1 MYFRKILSVMSVS
14 CLFFLLACG
23 PKPVAPKAELDTPE
37 HHVTNGNKLLKAGKI
52 DKAFKEFNRAK
63 LLDPEYSP
71 AYVGLGLVCGL
82 KGDFKKGFASMDKA
96 ENYAKGKKQAVTVN
110 VGYMR
115 LYIMGKEKVDKDWL
129 DEVEDYHKDA
139 TKLAPDCPEP
149 YYYMGI
155 AYKMSYNFQKAAK
168 QFTKVLDLD
177 RGFVE
182 EADNEYAIIQKIER
196 AMPGTSVGKKI
207 ALLEKITRADIA
219 ALFIEELRVDELFA
233 NRTPKEFDTSFKS
246 PEKEFK
252 TGEYIK
258 IPPATDIADHVLKA
272 DIDAVIEIGI
282 KGLQPYPDHTFKPY
296 EMINRA
302 EFAMMIEDIL
312 IKITGVEELA
322 TRFIGSVSPF
332 PDLRNDLPYFNA
344 VILCTTRGIM
354 VAKDLRSGEFDAM
367 GNVSGAEALLS
378 LRVLKTQLQKY

>member
-1 MYFRKILSVMSVS
+1 MSFRKILSVMSVV
-14 CLFFLLACG
+14 CLLFLLACG
-23 PKPVAPKAELDTPE
+23 PKAVAPKAELDTPE
-37 HHVTNGNKLLKAGKI
+37 HHVTNGNKLLKAGNI

-63 LLDPEYSP
+63 MLDPEYSP
-71 AYVGLGLVCGL
+71 AYVGLGLVYSL
-82 KGDFKKGFASMDKA
+82 KGDFKKGFNSMDKA
-96 ENYAKGKKQAVTVN
+96 ENLAKGKKQELGVN
-110 VGYMR
+110 IGYMR

-129 DEVEDYHKDA
+129 DEVEDYYEDA
-139 TKLAPDCPEP
+139 IKLAPDCSGA
-149 YYYMGI
+149 YFYMGL
-155 AYKMSYNFQKAAK
+155 AYKMSYNFQKAAG
-168 QFTKVLDLD
+168 QFNKVLELD
-177 RGFVE
+177 KGFVE
-182 EADNEYAIIQKIER
+182 EADKEYAIIQKIER

-207 ALLEKITRADIA
+207 ALLEKITRADVA
-219 ALFIEELRVDELFA
+219 ALFIEELKVDELYA

-252 TGEYIK
+252 TGEYVK
-258 IPPATDIADHVLKA
+258 IPAAIDIADHVLKA
-272 DIDAVIEIGI
+272 DIDAVMEIGI

-302 EFAMMIEDIL
+302 EFAMMIEDIM

-354 VAKDLRSGEFDAM
+354 VA
-367 GNVSGAEALLS
+367 
-378 LRVLKTQLQKY
+378 

>member
-1 MYFRKILSVMSVS
+1 MYDRKILSVMSVV
-14 CLFFLLACG
+14 CLLFLLACG
-23 PKPVAPKAELDTPE
+23 PKAVAPKAELDTPE
-37 HHVTNGNKLLKAGKI
+37 HHVANGNKLLKADEI

-63 LLDPEYSP
+63 MLDPEYSP
-71 AYVGLGLVCGL
+71 AYVGLGLVYGL
-82 KGDFKKGFASMDKA
+82 KGDFKKSFNSMDKA
-96 ENYAKGKKQAVTVN
+96 EDYAKGKGQEVGAN
-110 VGYMR
+110 IGYMR
-115 LYIMGKEKVDKDWL
+115 LYIMGKEKVDKKWL
-129 DEVEDYHKDA
+129 NEVENYYEDA
-139 TKLAPDCPEP
+139 TKLAPDCSEA
-149 YYYMGI
+149 YFYMGI

-168 QFTKVLDLD
+168 KFTKVLELD
-177 RGFVE
+177 KGFVE
-182 EADNEYAIIQKIER
+182 EADKEYAIIQKIER

-207 ALLEKITRADIA
+207 ALLEKITRADVA
-219 ALFIEELRVDELFA
+219 ALFIEELRVDELYA
-233 NRTPKEFDTSFKS
+233 NRTPKKFDTSFKS

-258 IPPATDIADHVLKA
+258 IPAATDIADHVLKA
-272 DIDAVIEIGI
+272 DIDAVMEIGI

-302 EFAMMIEDIL
+302 EFAMMIEDIM

-354 VAKDLRSGEFDAM
+354 VAKDLKSGEFDAV

-378 LRVLKTQLQKY
+378 LRVLKIELQKY

>member
-1 MYFRKILSVMSVS
+1 MYARKILSIMSIV

-37 HHVTNGNKLLKAGKI
+37 HHVITGNKLLKAGEI
-52 DKAFKEFNRAK
+52 DKAFKEFDRAK
-63 LLDPEYSP
+63 MLDPEYSP
-71 AYVGLGLVCGL
+71 AHVGLGLVCGL
-82 KGDFKKGFASMDKA
+82 NGDFKKGFAYMDKA
-96 ENYAKGKKQAVTVN
+96 EDYAKEKNHAVTVN
-110 VGYMR
+110 IGYMR
-115 LYIMGKEKVDKDWL
+115 LYILGKEKVDKKWL
-129 DEVEDYHKDA
+129 NEVENYYKDA
-139 TKLAPDCPEP
+139 IKLAPDCSEAHF
-149 YYYMGI
+149 YMGI
-155 AYKMSYNFQKAAK
+155 AYKMSYNFQKAAE
-168 QFTKVLDLD
+168 QFTKVLNLNK
-177 RGFVE
+177 GFVE
-182 EADNEYAIIQKIER
+182 EADKEYAIIQKIER

-207 ALLEKITRADIA
+207 ALLEKITRADVA
-219 ALFIEELRVDELFA
+219 ALFIEELRVDELFK

-272 DIDAVIEIGI
+272 DIDAVMEIGI

-302 EFAMMIEDIL
+302 EFAMMIEDIM
-312 IKITGVEELA
+312 IKITGVEGLA

-332 PDLRNDLPYFNA
+332 TDLRNDLPYFNA

-354 VAKDLRSGEFDAM
+354 VAKDLISGEFDAM
-367 GNVSGAEALLS
+367 GDVSGAEALLS
-378 LRVLKTQLQKY
+378 LRVLRTQLEKY

>member
-1 MYFRKILSVMSVS
+1 MYARKILSIMSVV

-37 HHVTNGNKLLKAGKI
+37 HHVITGNKLLKAGEI

-63 LLDPEYSP
+63 MLAPGYSP
-71 AYVGLGLVCGL
+71 AYVGLGLVCSL

-96 ENYAKGKKQAVTVN
+96 ENYAKGEKQAVTVN

-129 DEVEDYHKDA
+129 DEVEDYHKDV
-139 TKLAPDCPEP
+139 TKLAPDCSEAHF
-149 YYYMGI
+149 YMGI
-155 AYKMSYNFQKAAK
+155 AYKMSYNFQGAAK
-168 QFTKVLDLD
+168 QFTKVLELD
-177 RGFVE
+177 KGFVE
-182 EADNEYAIIQKIER
+182 EADKEYAIIQKIER

-207 ALLEKITRADIA
+207 ALLEKITRADVA
-219 ALFIEELRVDELFA
+219 ALFIEELRVDELFK

-258 IPPATDIADHVLKA
+258 IAPATDIADHVLKA
-272 DIDAVIEIGI
+272 DIDAVMEIGI

-302 EFAMMIEDIL
+302 EFAMMIEDIM
-312 IKITGVEELA
+312 IKITSVEELA

-367 GNVSGAEALLS
+367 GDVSGAEALLS

>member
-1 MYFRKILSVMSVS
+1 MYDRKILSIMSVV

-23 PKPVAPKAELDTPE
+23 PKPVAPKAEMDTPE
-37 HHVTNGNKLLKAGKI
+37 HHVITGNKLLKAGEI
-52 DKAFKEFNRAK
+52 DKAFKEFDRAK
-63 LLDPEYSP
+63 TLDPEYSP
-71 AYVGLGLVCGL
+71 AHVGLGLVCGL
-82 KGDFKKGFASMDKA
+82 NGDFKKGFAYMDKA
-96 ENYAKGKKQAVTVN
+96 EDYAKEKKQAVTVN
-110 VGYMR
+110 IGYMR

-129 DEVEDYHKDA
+129 NEVEDYYEDA
-139 TKLAPDCPEP
+139 IKLAPDCPEA
-149 YYYMGI
+149 YFYMGL
-155 AYKMSYNFQKAAK
+155 AYKMSYNFQKAAG
-168 QFTKVLDLD
+168 QFNKVLELD
-177 RGFVE
+177 KGFVE
-182 EADNEYAIIQKIER
+182 EADKEYAIIQKIER

-207 ALLEKITRADIA
+207 ALLEKITRADVA
-219 ALFIEELRVDELFA
+219 ALFIEELRVDELFK

-272 DIDAVIEIGI
+272 DIDAVMEIGI

-302 EFAMMIEDIL
+302 EFAMVIEDIM
-312 IKITGVEELA
+312 IKITGVEGLA

-354 VAKDLRSGEFDAM
+354 VAKDLISGEFDAM
-367 GNVSGAEALLS
+367 GDVSGADALLS
-378 LRVLKTQLQKY
+378 LRVLRTQLQKY

>member
-1 MYFRKILSVMSVS
+1 MYARKILSIMSIV

-37 HHVTNGNKLLKAGKI
+37 HHVITGNKLLKAGEI
-52 DKAFKEFNRAK
+52 DKAFKESDRAK
-63 LLDPEYSP
+63 MLDPEYSP
-71 AYVGLGLVCGL
+71 AYVGLGIVCGL
-82 KGDFKKGFASMDKA
+82 NGDFKKGFAYMDKA
-96 ENYAKGKKQAVTVN
+96 EDYAKEKNHAVTVN
-110 VGYMR
+110 IGYMR
-115 LYIMGKEKVDKDWL
+115 LYILGKEKVDKKWL
-129 DEVEDYHKDA
+129 NEVENYYKDA
-139 TKLAPDCPEP
+139 IKLTPDCSEAHF
-149 YYYMGI
+149 YMGI
-155 AYKMSYNFQKAAK
+155 AYKMSYNFQKAAE
-168 QFTKVLDLD
+168 QFTKVLNLNK
-177 RGFVE
+177 GFVE
-182 EADNEYAIIQKIER
+182 EADKEYAIIQKIER

-207 ALLEKITRADIA
+207 ALLEKITRADVA
-219 ALFIEELRVDELFA
+219 ALFIEELRVDELFK

-272 DIDAVIEIGI
+272 DIDAVMEIGI

-302 EFAMMIEDIL
+302 EFAMMIEDIM
-312 IKITGVEELA
+312 IKITGVEGLA

-332 PDLRNDLPYFNA
+332 TDLRNDLPYFNA

-367 GNVSGAEALLS
+367 GDVSGAEALLS
-378 LRVLKTQLQKY
+378 LRVLRTQLEKY